1 MILEIPELISEL
13 VPGRLDGGPVSVACV
28 RATRPK
34 YLVFG
39 VDSDRPN
46 CVVQFGPP
54 DAMEREH
61 HALLR
66 LHPVLPD
73 LVAAPLALNAWSD
86 GLFVQVQ
93 SGLPGSP
100 WFRLRDRVRSAG
112 AWNSLGQRAFAGLN
126 RLHDAVRSV
135 PEWMV
140 IVRPGEE
147 LRRQWTACQLH
158 GPPLSGRAGESINR
172 ASELLDDLGAG
183 RTFGSTA
190 TIASTTSSSRDPV
203 WRLSTLRSSAAL
215 QCRGTMRSASPSR
228 STTCPHEDPG
238 LWQRWSMPCPRPNMP
253 VGLGQ
258 ASVTCF
264 KALSCITC
272 SGGSTRL
279 PVDQRGHRC
288 ELHWPRP
295 SNNSQPVWL
304 PAGPCEWVVDKGFY
318 LGGINCSWQH
328 LWFKLQYTHI

>member
-172 ASELLDDLGAG
+172 ASELLDDLGARPHFWQHG
-183 RTFGSTA
+183 DYCLNNVLVTRSGLAIIDFEEFGGTA
-190 TIASTTSSSRDPV
+190 MPWHDEI
-203 WRLSTLRSSAAL
+203 
-215 QCRGTMRSASPSR
+215 
-228 STTCPHEDPG
+228 G
-238 LWQRWSMPCPRPNMP
+238 L
-253 VGLGQ
+253 
-258 ASVTCF
+258 
-264 KALSCITC
+264 ALSLNDL
-272 SGGSTRL
+272 SPRGSRPL
-279 PVDQRGHRC
+279 AEVVDAMSTPEHAG
-288 ELHWPRP
+288 WPRP
-295 SNNSQPVWL
+295 SKRDLFQGFILHHLLWRINQAAGRPTRAPMRVALAKAIEQLTAGLAACRPVRM
-304 PAGPCEWVVDKGFY
+304 GR
-318 LGGINCSWQH
+318 
-328 LWFKLQYTHI
+328 